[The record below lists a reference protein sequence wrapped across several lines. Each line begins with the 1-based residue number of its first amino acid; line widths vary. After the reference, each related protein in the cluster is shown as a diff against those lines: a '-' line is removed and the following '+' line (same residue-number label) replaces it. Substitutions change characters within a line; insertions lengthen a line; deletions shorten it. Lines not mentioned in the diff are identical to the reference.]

1 MLTLRKGSVS
11 KVRYVIRFAKEK
23 DIKFISHLDLMR
35 TIHRVIRRAGLPVE
49 YSKGF
54 NPHMNVSIAQ
64 PLSVGVYSK
73 GEYLDIVLTEEVAED
88 LIINKLNNSAPPAIK
103 FLQAIKVPESLPDGK
118 KIPQVAA
125 ILEGAL
131 YKIKINYDDVE
142 LGYKDIESL
151 LKKEEWTTIKKGKKG
166 EKEVNIKSMVKEFK
180 FNLEGNS
187 IEIEALLACGS
198 KENLSPD
205 LLNSYI
211 KANTRAVK
219 ENSFVE
225 VERQEM
231 YTLKEGRYVSI
242 ASYFQ

>member
-11 KVRYVIRFAKEK
+11 KVRYVIKFAKES

-73 GEYLDIVLTEEVAED
+73 GEYLDVVMTEEVAED
-88 LIINKLNNSAPPAIK
+88 LIIDKLNGSSPLAIR
-103 FLQAIKVPESLPDGK
+103 FLEVIKVADSTADGK
-118 KIPQVAA
+118 KIPQVASIIEA
-125 ILEGAL
+125 AL
-131 YKIKINYDDVE
+131 YKIRIKYDDVE
-142 LGYKDIESL
+142 MGYKDLEDL
-151 LKKEEWTTIKKGKKG
+151 LKQDQWNTIKKGKKG
-166 EKEVNIKSMVKEFK
+166 EKEVDIRRLVKEFK
-180 FNLEGNS
+180 FKIEGSS
-187 IEIEALLACGS
+187 IEIEALIACGS

-205 LLNSYI
+205 LLSSYI
-211 KANTRAVK
+211 KANTKAVK

-225 VERQEM
+225 VERQDM
-231 YTLKEGRYVSI
+231 YTLKEGKYVSV
-242 ASYFQ
+242 ASYFK